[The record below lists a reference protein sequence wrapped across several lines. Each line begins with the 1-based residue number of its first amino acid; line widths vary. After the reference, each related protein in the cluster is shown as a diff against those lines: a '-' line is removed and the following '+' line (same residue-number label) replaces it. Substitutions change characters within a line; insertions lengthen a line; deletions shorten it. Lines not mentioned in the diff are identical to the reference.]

1 MRVVDRIALA
11 QGVEAVALAGM
22 EPARMRERIEHRGIV
37 AQLTVLTAEL
47 LQFMIDEAD
56 IVGRIVDDE
65 FRAAYE
71 GEKFLY
77 HLGEARLVGQELAR
91 DAVHL
96 ARAGV
101 DLAIGLEILM
111 EAVLC
116 EAAALRRFEARRL
129 CVQHH

>member
-22 EPARMRERIEHRGIV
+22 EPARMRERIEHRAIV

-56 IVGRIVDDE
+56 IEGRIVDDE

-77 HLGEARLVGQELAR
+77 HLGDARLVGQELAQKTKHH
-91 DAVHL
+91 DHTK
-96 ARAGV
+96 
-101 DLAIGLEILM
+101 DEHTNKLEILL

-116 EAAALRRFEARRL
+116 EAAIDEL
-129 CVQHH
+129 H

>member
-22 EPARMRERIEHRGIV
+22 EPARMRERIEHRAIV

-56 IVGRIVDDE
+56 IEGRIVDDE
-65 FRAAYE
+65 FHAAYE
-71 GEKFLY
+71 GEKN
-77 HLGEARLVGQELAR
+77 HNHKNEARQDDQEHTR
-91 DAVHL
+91 ETVHL
-96 ARAGV
+96 DRAGV

-116 EAAALRRFEARRL
+116 
-129 CVQHH
+129 

>member
-22 EPARMRERIEHRGIV
+22 EPARMRERIEHRAIV
-37 AQLTVLTAEL
+37 AQLTVLPAEL

-56 IVGRIVDDE
+56 IEGRIVDDE

-71 GEKFLY
+71 GENFLY
-77 HLGEARLVGQELAR
+77 LLGEARLVGQDLAR

-96 ARAGV
+96 DRAGV
-101 DLAIGLEILM
+101 EHTNKQKKKK

-116 EAAALRRFEARRL
+116 
-129 CVQHH
+129 